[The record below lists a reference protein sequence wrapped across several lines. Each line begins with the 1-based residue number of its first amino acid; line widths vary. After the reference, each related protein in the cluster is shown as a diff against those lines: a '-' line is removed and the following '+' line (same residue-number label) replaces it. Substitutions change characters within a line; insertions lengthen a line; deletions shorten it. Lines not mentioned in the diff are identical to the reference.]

1 MHDLVSKR
9 TRTEFREHLVGLTLR
24 EIDIEF
30 ANEDFFADFS
40 YEPPGLT
47 GQRRTLVEQ
56 YYRTINF
63 RDRAAI
69 TRLLSVFQTI
79 VEKAKG
85 YAPEQAAALEGHLRR
100 DGVDVGAPVYRLPED
115 PHPHLEPLIGVA
127 HRLTASEL
135 AGQIERIRAAIDKDP
150 ALAIGTAKELVE
162 TTCKTILQ
170 DSGKPPTSTLDL
182 GDLVKAAMAEV
193 KLVPDD
199 IDDRAK
205 GADAIKK
212 ILRSLTATVAGL
224 GEIRNVY
231 GSGHG
236 RHGRARGLTPRHARL
251 AVGAAATLATF
262 LFETHAD
269 RISTD
274 V

>member
-1 MHDLVSKR
+1 MRDLISKR
-9 TRTEFREHLVGLTLR
+9 TRMEFREHLVGFTLR

-30 ANEDFFADFS
+30 GNEDFSADLA

-63 RDRAAI
+63 RDRAAV

-79 VEKAKG
+79 VEKTKA
-85 YAPEQAAALEGHLRR
+85 YSPDHAAALAGHLRR
-100 DGVDVGAPVYRLPED
+100 DGVDVDAPAYRLPDD
-115 PHPHLEPLIGVA
+115 PNPHLEPLLGVA
-127 HRLTASEL
+127 DRLTASEL
-135 AGQIERIRAAIDKDP
+135 AGQIERMRAAIDSDP

-170 DSGKPPTSTLDL
+170 DAGKTPASTLGL
-182 GDLVKAAMAEV
+182 GDLVKAAMAEL

-212 ILRSLTATVAGL
+212 TLRSLTATVAGL

-251 AVGAAATLATF
+251 AVGAAATLSTF
-262 LFETHAD
+262 LFETHAE
-269 RISTD
+269 RLGGEA
-274 V
+274 

>member
-1 MHDLVSKR
+1 MRDLISKR
-9 TRTEFREHLVGLTLR
+9 TRTEFREHLVGFTLR

-30 ANEDFFADFS
+30 ENEDFSADLT

-63 RDRAAI
+63 RDRAAV

-79 VEKAKG
+79 VEKTKA
-85 YAPEQAAALEGHLRR
+85 YSPDHAAALAGHLRR
-100 DGVDVGAPVYRLPED
+100 DGVDVDAPSYRLPD
-115 PHPHLEPLIGVA
+115 DRNPHLEPLLGVA
-127 HRLTASEL
+127 DRLTASEL
-135 AGQIERIRAAIDKDP
+135 AGQIERMRAAIDADP

-162 TTCKTILQ
+162 TTCKTILR
-170 DSGKPPTSTLDL
+170 DAGKPPASTLDL
-182 GDLVKAAMAEV
+182 GDLVKAAMAEL

-212 ILRSLTATVAGL
+212 SLRSLTATVAGL

-269 RISTD
+269 RLGSDT
-274 V
+274 